1 MPVLPLSSALIPLSN
16 LAEFL
21 GGILVSGW
29 VISAVGL
36 WRESQLR
43 RSSIKVQA
51 RPDGRWQNVFL
62 MLV

>member
-1 MPVLPLSSALIPLSN
+1 MPVLPLSSAQTPLSN

-43 RSSIKVQA
+43 RRSIKVKV
-51 RPDGRWQNVFL
+51 RP
-62 MLV
+62 